1 MTSRFPVFA
10 VTFAAVYAAVY
21 YFAVDYNW
29 ALFSYGPAVGEWTLF
44 THPASAGPTMYWYG
58 WIATSALAGAF
69 AGLVVCLL
77 PMSVEP
83 ASVVGPCL
91 AGARVRDGRIR
102 ISSQRLLDAIN
113 CLVRAPQVRRGAAT
127 SGNTSHDA

>member
-77 PMSVEP
+77 PMSV
-83 ASVVGPCL
+83 SGRLWSGL
-91 AGARVRDGRIR
+91 AWLVPVCAMAAFAY
-102 ISSQRLLDAIN
+102 LL
-113 CLVRAPQVRRGAAT
+113 
-127 SGNTSHDA
+127 SGYWTR